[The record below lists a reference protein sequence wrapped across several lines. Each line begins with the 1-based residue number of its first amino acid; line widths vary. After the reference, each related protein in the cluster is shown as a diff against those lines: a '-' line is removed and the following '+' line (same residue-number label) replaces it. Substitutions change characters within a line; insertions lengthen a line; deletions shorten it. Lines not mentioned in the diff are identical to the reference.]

1 MADIF
6 KLSLEKDGTGVVVFD
21 VPGPMNTWTDAALA
35 GLAEVLE
42 ELKAAKGLR
51 GAIFIS
57 GKPDNFFAGAN
68 LQMIE
73 KIESG
78 GEARKVLDV
87 FHGLFKKL
95 QDIGVPTVAAVHGHC
110 LGGGLEFALAF
121 TARIAREGKTT
132 LIGLPECNVGLF
144 PGGGGTQRLP
154 RLIGYPA
161 IELILKGTMLPAA
174 RAHQLGIIDRLVPAG
189 GDLLAEA
196 KKLLEEIISGTAGL
210 KRPAH
215 DFSGIDQAADAA
227 RKEVLK
233 ATRGRELPAP
243 MLALAAIRDGLN
255 APLDDGLEIE
265 KKYFTEV
272 VMTPEAK
279 GSINTFFIKTL
290 TDKPKALMTKGFT
303 PKPLRKVAILG
314 FGTMGRGIAIDVL
327 RNTNFPLLVK
337 DVPEALEPGKAFL
350 KKILEGMA
358 EKKRLKESVDAILS
372 RLDLTSEYGSGF
384 GEADLVVEAV
394 FEDIKVKD
402 QVYKELSKAVRE
414 DCLIASNTSS
424 IPITKMAGAVLKPER
439 FGGMHF
445 FSPVWMMQLVEVI
458 QGDKTSRETV
468 DGLLNFAGAIRKR
481 PIVCRDNPGFV
492 VNAMILP
499 YLVNALK
506 YVEEGN
512 TIEAVDQA
520 MLSFGMPVG
529 PVRLTDEVGIDVPY
543 KVLVGMGIPQ
553 NSLKNI
559 VGDGRLG
566 LKKSG
571 KGIFLKDGSVD
582 PAVLPLIARSG
593 ERKRSAGEIQE
604 GILTDMVKVGKDLLD
619 RKIVDDVR
627 MIDVGL
633 VWGVGFP
640 PDKGGPMRWA
650 DLTGLSRKLFGK
662 TFYRQ

>member
-243 MLALAAIRDGLN
+243 MLALAAIRDGLK
-255 APLDDGLEIE
+255 APLDEGLEIE

-499 YLVNALK
+499 YLVNAFK

-662 TFYRQ
+662 TFYI

>member
-1 MADIF
+1 
-6 KLSLEKDGTGVVVFD
+6 
-21 VPGPMNTWTDAALA
+21 
-35 GLAEVLE
+35 
-42 ELKAAKGLR
+42 
-51 GAIFIS
+51 
-57 GKPDNFFAGAN
+57 
-68 LQMIE
+68 
-73 KIESG
+73 
-78 GEARKVLDV
+78 
-87 FHGLFKKL
+87 
-95 QDIGVPTVAAVHGHC
+95 
-110 LGGGLEFALAF
+110 
-121 TARIAREGKTT
+121 
-132 LIGLPECNVGLF
+132 
-144 PGGGGTQRLP
+144 
-154 RLIGYPA
+154 
-161 IELILKGTMLPAA
+161 
-174 RAHQLGIIDRLVPAG
+174 
-189 GDLLAEA
+189 
-196 KKLLEEIISGTAGL
+196 
-210 KRPAH
+210 
-215 DFSGIDQAADAA
+215 SGIDRAAEAA

-233 ATRGRELPAP
+233 APRGRELPAP
-243 MLALAAIRDGLN
+243 MLALAAIRDGLK
-255 APLDDGLEIE
+255 APLDEGLEIE

>member
-243 MLALAAIRDGLN
+243 MLALAAIRDGLK
-255 APLDDGLEIE
+255 APLDEGLEIE

>member
-1 MADIF
+1 MGDIF
-6 KLSLEKDGTGVVVFD
+6 KLKMEQDGTGVVTFD
-21 VPGPMNTWTDAALA
+21 VAGDSMNTWTDAALA
-35 GLAEVLE
+35 GFAEVLE
-42 ELKAAKGLR
+42 ELKGVKGLR
-51 GAIFIS
+51 GIIFIS

-73 KIESG
+73 KIRSAE
-78 GEARKVLDV
+78 EALKVLDV
-87 FHGLFKKL
+87 FHSSFRKL
-95 QDIGVPTVAAVHGHC
+95 QDLGVPSVAAIHGHC

-161 IELILKGTMLPAA
+161 IELILRGTMLPAA
-174 RAHQLGIIDRLVPAG
+174 KAHALGIVDRLVPAG

-196 KKLLEEIISGTAGL
+196 RKLLAEIIAGTAGL

-215 DFSGIDQAADAA
+215 DFSGIDQAAALA

-243 MLALAAIRDGLN
+243 LLALAAIRDGLKV
-255 APLDDGLEIE
+255 PLEQGLEIE
-265 KKYFTEV
+265 KKYFAEV

-279 GSINTFFIKTL
+279 GSINTFFLKTL
-290 TDKPKALMTKGFT
+290 TDRPKALMTRGFT
-303 PKPLRKVAILG
+303 PKPLKKVAILG

-327 RNTNFPLLVK
+327 RNTSLPLLVK

-358 EKKRLKESVDAILS
+358 EKKRLKEPVDAILG
-372 RLDLTSEYGSGF
+372 RLELTSEYGSGF
-384 GEADLVVEAV
+384 GEADIVVEAV

-424 IPITKMAGAVLKPER
+424 IPISKMAGAVLKPER

-458 QGDKTSRETV
+458 QGEKTSRETM
-468 DGLLNFAGAIRKR
+468 DGLLNFTGAIRKR

-499 YLVNALK
+499 YIINAFK

-543 KVLVGMGIPQ
+543 KVLVGMGITQ
-553 NSLKNI
+553 NTLKNV

-582 PAVLPLIARSG
+582 PAVLPLIARRD
-593 ERKRSAGEIQE
+593 ERKRSAEEIQD
-604 GILTDMVKVGKDLLD
+604 GILADMVKVGKDLLD
-619 RKIVDDVR
+619 RKIVDDAR

-633 VWGVGFP
+633 IWGVGFP
-640 PDKGGPMRWA
+640 PDKGGPMKWA
-650 DLTGLSRKLFGK
+650 DLTGLSAKLFGK
-662 TFYRQ
+662 TFYK

>member
-243 MLALAAIRDGLN
+243 MLALAAIRDGLK
-255 APLDDGLEIE
+255 APLDEGLEIE

-662 TFYRQ
+662 TFYI